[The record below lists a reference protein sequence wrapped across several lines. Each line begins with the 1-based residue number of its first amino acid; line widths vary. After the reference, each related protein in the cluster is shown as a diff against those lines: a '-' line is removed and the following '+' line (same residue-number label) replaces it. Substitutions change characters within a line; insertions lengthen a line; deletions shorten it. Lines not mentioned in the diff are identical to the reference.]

1 MLKLILIISDEHI
14 QDFHFTFQFN
24 CGSVIFRESVILT
37 KATKHE
43 IMHELGSSIIWLSLK
58 CESLYQGI

>member
-24 CGSVIFRESVILT
+24 CGSVIFRELVILT
-37 KATKHE
+37 KATEHKIIHE
-43 IMHELGSSIIWLSLK
+43 FGYSIIWLSLK
-58 CESLYQGI
+58 RESLYPSI